1 MEEKLDMEH
10 RLTEVEARSK
20 SNAHRLDDVEKRQD
34 NLDKLTTS
42 VSLLAERE
50 ERMES
55 DVKEIK
61 SDVKTL
67 AEKPAKRWESVV
79 EKALLAVVA
88 AVVAYFLGRM
98 GRGAA
103 SWGAR
108 RGARQRA
115 KWPGGWCMS
124 ASAF

>member
-67 AEKPAKRWESVV
+67 AEKPAKRWEAVV

-88 AVVAYFLGRM
+88 AVVAYFLGRI
-98 GRGAA
+98 GL
-103 SWGAR
+103 
-108 RGARQRA
+108 
-115 KWPGGWCMS
+115 
-124 ASAF
+124 

>member
-1 MEEKLDMEH
+1 MEENLDMEH

-67 AEKPAKRWESVV
+67 AEKPAKRWEAVV

-98 GRGAA
+98 GL
-103 SWGAR
+103 
-108 RGARQRA
+108 
-115 KWPGGWCMS
+115 
-124 ASAF
+124 